1 MSDLTVQLHC
11 AKWRDLNP
19 RVEDVAARAA
29 RAALARLG
37 ALQDRLES
45 SELTLVLADAA
56 LTRQL
61 NSDFRGQDKPT
72 NVLSFC
78 APQSAPQFAQVS
90 AGACPPPYLGDVI
103 LSYETIIE
111 EAREQG
117 KNPADHLCHLIVHG
131 VLHLFGFD
139 HDTDQKTDEM
149 EKLEITIL
157 KSLGIDNPY
166 AIDGDAGGAA
176 AARITNPGACCG

>member
-11 AKWRDLNP
+11 AKWRDLTP
-19 RVEDVAARAA
+19 RVEDMAAGAA
-29 RAALARLG
+29 RAAL

-56 LTRQL
+56 LVRQL
-61 NSDFRGQDKPT
+61 NRDFRGQDKPT

-78 APQSAPQFAQVS
+78 ALQSASQFAQRS
-90 AGACPPPYLGDVI
+90 AEATPSPYLGDVI
-103 LSYETIIE
+103 LSYETVVE

-117 KNPADHLCHLIVHG
+117 KNPVDHLCHLIVHG

-139 HDTDQKTDEM
+139 HDTDQKTDDM

-166 AIDGDAGGAA
+166 VLDGDTGDDALPPGAA
-176 AARITNPGACCG
+176 PEACCG